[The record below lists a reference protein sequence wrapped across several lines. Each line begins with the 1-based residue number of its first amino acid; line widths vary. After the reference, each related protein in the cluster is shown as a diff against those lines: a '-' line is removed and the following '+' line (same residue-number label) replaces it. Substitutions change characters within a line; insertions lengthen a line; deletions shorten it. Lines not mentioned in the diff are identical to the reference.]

1 MAKTLAQIQK
11 QIDAL
16 QREADA
22 IRNHEKSG
30 VIDRIKEAIAHY
42 GITAAELG
50 FGGRAAKSTPQ
61 AGKPKAAAKGAAAG
75 AKPRGAKKGTVP
87 VKYRDDAGNTWTGRG
102 SQPKWFRAALEAG
115 KKPEDF
121 KV

>member
-22 IRNHEKSG
+22 IKNSEKKG
-30 VIDRIKEAIAHY
+30 VIDRIKEAIDHY
-42 GITAAELG
+42 GITASELG
-50 FGGRAAKSTPQ
+50 FGGRAAKAPE
-61 AGKPKAAAKGAAAG
+61 AGPRKARAKGA
-75 AKPRGAKKGTVP
+75 AKPRGARKGTVP

-102 SQPKWFRAALEAG
+102 SQPRWFRAALEAG